1 MPALAGMLVALLF
14 ALVFGAGEAQA
25 QGRDGVSRGGGE
37 PAGEVTGK
45 ADAPVDSGSAPRST
59 GGPAS
64 EDAPAHATGRV
75 KSYFPS
81 LRGKRFNG

>member
-1 MPALAGMLVALLF
+1 MLVALLF

-25 QGRDGVSRGGGE
+25 QGRDGVSRGSGE